1 MSQVAQELLMI
12 PSQKMKKPIFTNKA
26 PAAIGPYSQA
36 VQWGDVVYISGQ
48 IPLNPESGQLNNVT
62 FEDEA
67 NQVLD
72 NLEAICQEAGS
83 TLDNIL
89 KLTIYLT
96 DLSKFDKVNSIMASR
111 FSEPFPAR
119 ATLEISKLPKD
130 VSIEM
135 DAILSITI

>member
-1 MSQVAQELLMI
+1 MT
-12 PSQKMKKPIFTNKA
+12 PNQKMKKPIFTSKA

-36 VQWGDVVYISGQ
+36 VQWGDVVFISGQ
-48 IPLNPESGQLNNVT
+48 IPLNPENGQLNNAT
-62 FEDEA
+62 FEDET

-72 NLEAICQEAGS
+72 NLEAICEEAGG
-83 TLDNIL
+83 TLDHIL

-96 DLSKFDKVNSIMASR
+96 DLSKFDVVNSIMASR

-119 ATLEISKLPKD
+119 ATLEISKLPKE
-130 VSIEM
+130 VSIEI

>member
-1 MSQVAQELLMI
+1 MM
-12 PSQKMKKPIFTNKA
+12 PNQKMKKPIFTNKA

-36 VQWGDVVYISGQ
+36 VQWGDVVFISGQ
-48 IPLNPESGQLNNVT
+48 IPLDPENGQLNNAT
-62 FEDEA
+62 FEDET

-72 NLEAICQEAGS
+72 NLEAICQEVGG
-83 TLDNIL
+83 TLDHIL

-96 DLSKFDKVNSIMASR
+96 DLSKFDVVNSIMAAR

-119 ATLEISKLPKD
+119 ATLEISKLPKE
-130 VSIEM
+130 VSIEI

>member
-1 MSQVAQELLMI
+1 
-12 PSQKMKKPIFTNKA
+12 MKKPIFTSKA

-36 VQWGDVVYISGQ
+36 VQWGDVVFISGQ
-48 IPLNPESGQLNNVT
+48 IPLNPENGQLNNAT
-62 FEDEA
+62 FEDET

-72 NLEAICQEAGS
+72 NLEAICQEAGG
-83 TLDNIL
+83 TLDHIL

-96 DLSKFDKVNSIMASR
+96 DLSKFDVVNSIMASR

-119 ATLEISKLPKD
+119 ATLEISKLPKE
-130 VSIEM
+130 VSIEI

>member
-1 MSQVAQELLMI
+1 MM
-12 PSQKMKKPIFTNKA
+12 PNQKMKKPIFTNKA

-36 VQWGDVVYISGQ
+36 VQWGDVVFISGQ
-48 IPLNPESGQLNNVT
+48 IPLDPENGELNNAT
-62 FEDEA
+62 FEDET

-72 NLEAICQEAGS
+72 NLEAICQEAGG
-83 TLDNIL
+83 TLDHIL

-96 DLSKFDKVNSIMASR
+96 DLSNFDVVNSIMATR

-119 ATLEISKLPKD
+119 ATLEISKLPKE

-135 DAILSITI
+135 DAILSITN

>member
-1 MSQVAQELLMI
+1 MT
-12 PSQKMKKPIFTNKA
+12 PNQKMKKPIFTSKA

-36 VQWGDVVYISGQ
+36 VQWGDVVFISGQ
-48 IPLNPESGQLNNVT
+48 IPLDPENGQLNNAT
-62 FEDEA
+62 FEDET

-72 NLEAICQEAGS
+72 NLEAICQEAGG
-83 TLDNIL
+83 TLDHIL

-96 DLSKFDKVNSIMASR
+96 DLSKFDVVNSIMASR

-119 ATLEISKLPKD
+119 ATVEISKLPKE

-135 DAILSITI
+135 DAILSITN

>member
-1 MSQVAQELLMI
+1 MTLN
-12 PSQKMKKPIFTNKA
+12 QKMKKPIFTNKA

-36 VQWGDVVYISGQ
+36 VQWGDVVFISGQ
-48 IPLNPESGQLNNVT
+48 IPLIPGSDDLNNAT

-67 NQVLD
+67 NQVID
-72 NLEAICQEAGS
+72 NLEAICKEAGGD
-83 TLDNIL
+83 LNHIL

-96 DLSKFDKVNSIMASR
+96 DLSRFNAVNEIMMVR

-130 VSIEM
+130 VNIEM
-135 DAILSITI
+135 DAIMSIVN

>member
-1 MSQVAQELLMI
+1 MI
-12 PSQKMKKPIFTNKA
+12 PNQKMKKPIFTNKA

-36 VQWGDVVYISGQ
+36 VQWGDVVFISGQ
-48 IPLNPESGQLNNVT
+48 IPLDPENGQLNNAT
-62 FEDEA
+62 FEDET

-72 NLEAICQEAGS
+72 NLEAICQEAGG
-83 TLDNIL
+83 TLDHIL

-96 DLSKFDKVNSIMASR
+96 DLSKFDVVNSIMATR

-119 ATLEISKLPKD
+119 ATVEISKLPKE
-130 VSIEM
+130 VSIEI

>member
-1 MSQVAQELLMI
+1 MI

>member
-1 MSQVAQELLMI
+1 MI
-12 PSQKMKKPIFTNKA
+12 PNQKMKKPIFTNKA

-36 VQWGDVVYISGQ
+36 VQWGDVVFISGQ
-48 IPLNPESGQLNNVT
+48 IPLDPENGQLNNAT
-62 FEDEA
+62 FEDET

-72 NLEAICQEAGS
+72 NLEAICQEAGG
-83 TLDNIL
+83 TLDHIL

-96 DLSKFDKVNSIMASR
+96 DLSKFDVVNSIMASR

-119 ATLEISKLPKD
+119 ATLEISKLPKE

-135 DAILSITI
+135 DAILSITN

>member
-1 MSQVAQELLMI
+1 MM
-12 PSQKMKKPIFTNKA
+12 PNQKMKKPIFTNKA

-36 VQWGDVVYISGQ
+36 VQWGDVVFISGQ
-48 IPLNPESGQLNNVT
+48 IPLDPENGQLNNTT
-62 FEDEA
+62 FEDET

-72 NLEAICQEAGS
+72 NLEAICQEAGG
-83 TLDNIL
+83 TLDHIL

-96 DLSKFDKVNSIMASR
+96 DLSKFDVVNSIMAAR

-119 ATLEISKLPKD
+119 ATLEISKLPKE
-130 VSIEM
+130 VSIEI

>member
-1 MSQVAQELLMI
+1 MTLN
-12 PSQKMKKPIFTNKA
+12 QKMKKPIFTSKA

-36 VQWGDVVYISGQ
+36 VQWGDVVFISGQ
-48 IPLNPESGQLNNVT
+48 IPLNPENGQLNNAT
-62 FEDEA
+62 FEDET

-72 NLEAICQEAGS
+72 NLEAICQEAGG
-83 TLDNIL
+83 TLDHIL

-96 DLSKFDKVNSIMASR
+96 DLSKFDVVNSIMASR

-119 ATLEISKLPKD
+119 ATLEISKLPKE

>member
-1 MSQVAQELLMI
+1 
-12 PSQKMKKPIFTNKA
+12 MKKPIFTSKA

-36 VQWGDVVYISGQ
+36 VQWGDVVFISGQ
-48 IPLNPESGQLNNVT
+48 IPLDPENGQLNNAT
-62 FEDEA
+62 FEDET

-72 NLEAICQEAGS
+72 NLEAICEEAGG
-83 TLDNIL
+83 TLDHIL

-96 DLSKFDKVNSIMASR
+96 DLSKFDVVNSIMASR

-119 ATLEISKLPKD
+119 ATLEISKLPKE

>member
-1 MSQVAQELLMI
+1 MT
-12 PSQKMKKPIFTNKA
+12 PNQKMKKPIFTSKA

-36 VQWGDVVYISGQ
+36 VQWGDVVFISGQ
-48 IPLNPESGQLNNVT
+48 IPLDPKNGQLNNAT
-62 FEDEA
+62 FEDET

-72 NLEAICQEAGS
+72 NLEAICQEAGG
-83 TLDNIL
+83 TLDHIL

-96 DLSKFDKVNSIMASR
+96 DLSKFDVVNSIMASR

-119 ATLEISKLPKD
+119 ATLEISKLPKE

-135 DAILSITI
+135 DAILSITN

>member
-1 MSQVAQELLMI
+1 M
-12 PSQKMKKPIFTNKA
+12 PNQKMKKPIFTNKA

-36 VQWGDVVYISGQ
+36 VQWGDVVFISGQ
-48 IPLNPESGQLNNVT
+48 IPLDPENGQLNNAS
-62 FEDEA
+62 FEDET

-72 NLEAICQEAGS
+72 NLEAICQEAGG
-83 TLDNIL
+83 TLDHIL

-96 DLSKFDKVNSIMASR
+96 DLSKFDVVNSIMATR

-119 ATLEISKLPKD
+119 ATLEISKLPKE
-130 VSIEM
+130 VSIEI

>member
-1 MSQVAQELLMI
+1 MI
-12 PSQKMKKPIFTNKA
+12 PNQKMKKPIFTNKA

-36 VQWGDVVYISGQ
+36 VQWGDVVFISGQ
-48 IPLNPESGQLNNVT
+48 IPLDPENGQLNNAT
-62 FEDEA
+62 FEDET

-72 NLEAICQEAGS
+72 NLEAICQEAGG
-83 TLDNIL
+83 TLDHIL

-96 DLSKFDKVNSIMASR
+96 DLSKFDVVNSIMASR

-119 ATLEISKLPKD
+119 ATVEISKLPKE

>member
-1 MSQVAQELLMI
+1 MT
-12 PSQKMKKPIFTNKA
+12 PNQKMRKPIFTSKA

-36 VQWGDVVYISGQ
+36 VQWGDVVFISGQ
-48 IPLNPESGQLNNVT
+48 IPLNPENGQLNNAT
-62 FEDEA
+62 FEDET

-72 NLEAICQEAGS
+72 NLEAICQEAGG
-83 TLDNIL
+83 TLDHIL

-96 DLSKFDKVNSIMASR
+96 DLSKFDVVNSIMASR

-119 ATLEISKLPKD
+119 ATLEISKLPKE

>member
-1 MSQVAQELLMI
+1 MM
-12 PSQKMKKPIFTNKA
+12 PNQKMKKPIFTNKA

-36 VQWGDVVYISGQ
+36 VQWGDVVFISGQ
-48 IPLNPESGQLNNVT
+48 IPLDPENGQLNNAT
-62 FEDEA
+62 FEDET

-72 NLEAICQEAGS
+72 NLEAICQEAGG
-83 TLDNIL
+83 TLDHIL

-96 DLSKFDKVNSIMASR
+96 DLSKFDVVNSIMASR

-119 ATLEISKLPKD
+119 ATLEISKLPKE

>member
-1 MSQVAQELLMI
+1 MM
-12 PSQKMKKPIFTNKA
+12 PNQKMKKPIFTNKA

-36 VQWGDVVYISGQ
+36 VQWGDVVFISGQ
-48 IPLNPESGQLNNVT
+48 IPLDPENGQLNNAT
-62 FEDEA
+62 FEDET

-72 NLEAICQEAGS
+72 NLEAICQVAGG
-83 TLDNIL
+83 TLDHIL

-96 DLSKFDKVNSIMASR
+96 DLSKFDVVNSIMAAR

-119 ATLEISKLPKD
+119 ATLEISKLPKE
-130 VSIEM
+130 VSIEI